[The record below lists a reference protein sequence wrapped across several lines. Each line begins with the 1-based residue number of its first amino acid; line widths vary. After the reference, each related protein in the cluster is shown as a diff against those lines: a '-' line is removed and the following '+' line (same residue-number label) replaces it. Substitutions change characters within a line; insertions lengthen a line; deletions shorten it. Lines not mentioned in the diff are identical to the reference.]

1 MSGWEKL
8 KIGQTQVLGSKLQ
21 YVTFCPQKDWNV
33 ATIISNDQL
42 RQKKT
47 IVFWFWCFT
56 AFCLKRQKSW
66 LEIFYFALFLILSQ
80 FVVKNSLSE
89 HYATYIK
96 NFTAQ
101 FKLTV
106 MYDFDR
112 KYLKISFRATGT

>member
-8 KIGQTQVLGSKLQ
+8 KIGQTQDLGSKFAICDILPPKRLKCG
-21 YVTFCPQKDWNV
+21 YYYLKWSVKT
-33 ATIISNDQL
+33 
-42 RQKKT
+42 KKT

-89 HYATYIK
+89 HYATYNK

-112 KYLKISFRATGT
+112 KFLKISFWATGT